1 MQMRDSMNMGAAMA
15 VAAVDTILQNF
26 RDFNRKPSDY
36 DRIITGDLGMVGKE
50 ILLDFMREAGQDIS
64 SIHMDCGIEMFDP
77 KTQDTHS
84 GGSGC
89 GCSAAVLCGYILP
102 KIQVGE
108 WKRVLFVPTGALL
121 SQISF
126 NEGQNVPGLPM
137 EWCLREKNRSVNDRY
152 LQETL
157 EREQKMDY
165 IKAFVT
171 GGLLCAAV
179 QILMDKTK
187 LMPGRIMVLLVVCG
201 SILGAIGLYEP
212 YAKWAGS
219 GATVPLLG
227 FGNTLWKGVRDGI
240 DKDGVLGLFT
250 GGFTAGAAGISGA
263 LIFGYLSSLIC
274 KPKMKD

>member
-1 MQMRDSMNMGAAMA
+1 
-15 VAAVDTILQNF
+15 
-26 RDFNRKPSDY
+26 
-36 DRIITGDLGMVGKE
+36 
-50 ILLDFMREAGQDIS
+50 
-64 SIHMDCGIEMFDP
+64 
-77 KTQDTHS
+77 
-84 GGSGC
+84 
-89 GCSAAVLCGYILP
+89 
-102 KIQVGE
+102 
-108 WKRVLFVPTGALL
+108 
-121 SQISF
+121 
-126 NEGQNVPGLPM
+126 
-137 EWCLREKNRSVNDRY
+137 
-152 LQETL
+152 
-157 EREQKMDY
+157 MDY

-187 LMPGRIMVLLVVCG
+187 LLPGRIMVLLVVCG